1 MPGSH
6 VLALMLRL
14 AKGLRVGGPRWAG
27 DSLAT
32 AVDEC
37 IAAACQEFDIT
48 LQRSLLR
55 AAAYGRTFLR
65 SFPPDQ
71 LADACKTLRVLN
83 AVRAAD
89 VGLPLSMAQYLELTP
104 STLVVRAWSALC
116 VECPVRAV
124 ASVVVI

>member
-1 MPGSH
+1 
-6 VLALMLRL
+6 VW
-14 AKGLRVGGPRWAG
+14 VCAG

-32 AVDEC
+32 AVEEC
-37 IAAACQEFDIT
+37 IAAASQEFDIT

-55 AAAYGRTFLR
+55 AAAYGRTFLP

-104 STLVVRAWSALC
+104 PTLVVR
-116 VECPVRAV
+116 VPVVCFLSCACRGWCWR
-124 ASVVVI
+124 